1 MILKDTNLN
10 GVKIL
15 KTFGNYYA
23 KKKDRSYPAFFY
35 SHLCEKKFEENY
47 NNQRIKSLYGFIV
60 FNCWCEGLVDDCY
73 FMYLIEI
80 ISSDIQEIYSWL
92 QK

>member
-1 MILKDTNLN
+1 MP
-10 GVKIL
+10 
-15 KTFGNYYA
+15 
-23 KKKDRSYPAFFY
+23 KKDRSYPAFFY

-73 FMYLIEI
+73 FMYLFKI